1 MRIITIQKLR
11 ATNDNNGN
19 PRKAMIVTYTKM
31 KGNKAVKQ
39 GIRYITFDYED
50 YTQILHSAIIDENEY
65 DYLINNGEIE
75 ITVKEYKRINK
86 IYENT
91 IDLEINF

>member
-1 MRIITIQKLR
+1 MKIITIQKLR

-31 KGNKAVKQ
+31 KDNKPLLQ
-39 GIRYITFDYED
+39 GVRYITFDYED
-50 YTQILHSAIIDENEY
+50 YTQILHSSIINENDY

-75 ITVKEYKRINK
+75 ITVKEYNRINK
-86 IYENT
+86 IYEST
-91 IDLEINF
+91 IELEINF